1 MAIDTP
7 QSGGE
12 ERDGLSRHAQAQ
24 AKEAAVD
31 AAFQNPDNIIIPV
44 DLDKEMKQSFI
55 TYAMSVI
62 TDRALP
68 DIRDGLKPVHRRI
81 LYSMFTQGFTP
92 DKPYRKCATT
102 VGDVLGRFHP
112 HGDASVYDALVR
124 LAQDFSM
131 RHTLVDGHGNFG
143 SRDGDPPAAYRYTE
157 ARLTKLAQD
166 MMTDINKD
174 TVDFQPNFDE
184 HAMEPNVLPAP
195 FPNLLVNGSA
205 GIAVGMATNIPSHN
219 LGECIDATLYLI
231 DHPEATIDDLMEII
245 PGPDFPTYGTIMGL
259 SGIRK
264 AYKTGK
270 GSIVVRANC
279 EIVEGRNN
287 RHRIIVHDLPYMVN
301 KARLIERIA
310 TLVKEKRIEGISDV
324 RDESDRNEEIRI
336 VIELKR
342 DATPNVVLN
351 QLYKNTQL
359 QDNFSANM
367 LALVPDETGL
377 LVPKIFTL
385 KDALLAYLNFYRE
398 VVVRRTKFDLE
409 KAEARKHIVEGLQLA
424 IDHIDEVINIIRA
437 SANENAA
444 REALRERFGFSEKQ
458 AQHVVD
464 MRLGRLS
471 GLEREKLENE
481 YLQLEEKIEEFQGII
496 TDGSKRDAVI
506 NTELLEIKRKYADPR
521 RTRISPDYTDID
533 DESLIEEED
542 VVFTL
547 SEAGYVK
554 RVPTDTYEAQRRG
567 GRGIQGMNTRDEDL
581 VKTLFTASS
590 KQWLLAFSTLGK
602 VYRLKGY
609 QIPEASRQSRGTNFV
624 NILQLAPE
632 EKIYALLPMPD
643 DFADPAKTYYLVMA
657 TRKGIIKK
665 TLLQEYANIHKGGI
679 IAIRLQEDD
688 AVIAVDLTQGDHDI
702 FLATKQG
709 MGIRFH
715 ESCVRATGRATMG
728 VLGIRLSPGDEVV
741 SMLASDQ
748 DVLMTSVT
756 EKGLGKRTPLRSFRS
771 QYRCGKGLIAHNL
784 TDRTGDVVSVVKGPD
799 DVDLLLMNA
808 DGLVIRVHAAE
819 VPILARNTQGVKL
832 MRARDAAITDVT
844 VTDRN
849 EEELSEKPES
859 LAEAEAADPGST
871 QEDLLADAREEAS
884 ADQDVSCD
892 LDPVDPEE
900 ITDTDEDARP

>member
-231 DHPEATIDDLMEII
+231 DHPEAAIDDLMEII

-521 RTRISPDYTDID
+521 RTRISPDYTDMD

-643 DFADPAKTYYLVMA
+643 DFDDPAKTYYLVMA